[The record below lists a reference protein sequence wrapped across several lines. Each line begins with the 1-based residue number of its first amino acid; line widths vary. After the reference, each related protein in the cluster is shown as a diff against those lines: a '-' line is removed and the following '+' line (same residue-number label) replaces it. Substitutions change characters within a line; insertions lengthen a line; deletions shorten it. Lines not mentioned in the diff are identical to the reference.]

1 MKYNFDTHQLEIEGK
16 EILKILSDR
25 LKQEFKDSHLR
36 NQELIINQNK
46 IIIELLSNDYNVP
59 ETINKLI
66 KSQKPLGD
74 EFSKVLYDNLWDLY
88 LED

>member
-1 MKYNFDTHQLEIEGK
+1 MDYVVSTTFTE
-16 EILKILSDR
+16 R
-25 LKQEFKDSHLR
+25 LKQEFKDSNIK
-36 NQELIINQNK
+36 NQELIIDQNK
-46 IIIELLSNDYNVP
+46 IIIELLSNGYNVP

-74 EFSKVLYDNLWDLY
+74 EFSKILYDNLWDLY

>member
-1 MKYNFDTHQLEIEGK
+1 MTKPTAKD
-16 EILKILSDR
+16 ILTNSEDYPELSQD
-25 LKQEFKDSHLR
+25 
-36 NQELIINQNK
+36 IN
-46 IIIELLSNDYNVP
+46 E
-59 ETINKLI
+59 LI

>member
-1 MKYNFDTHQLEIEGK
+1 MGYVVSKTCVRRARERE
-16 EILKILSDR
+16 ELSER

-36 NQELIINQNK
+36 NQELIIDQNK
-46 IIIELLSNDYNVP
+46 IIIELLSNSYSVP

-74 EFSKVLYDNLWDLY
+74 EFSKVLYDNLWNLY
-88 LED
+88 IED